1 MVTRAKSIDHINR
14 SAEMIAKL
22 MAFNGLTGK
31 KIYDFH
37 IEKEFYRKEIS
48 QSFAHKES
56 EYTKEFGE

>member
-1 MVTRAKSIDHINR
+1 MV
-14 SAEMIAKL
+14 AKL

-48 QSFAHKES
+48 KSVAHKE
-56 EYTKEFGE
+56 EDYEKEFGN